1 MTRWVSKYLD
11 ENEQELRELLRDIS
25 MQEEEELKSWQK
37 NKRFEKIANL
47 RQETRNREEKEK
59 NPPTWGTGKE
69 KGENCV
75 IRESSALFTQDNI
88 SAIMPVGG
96 EERGETQD

>member
-37 NKRFEKIANL
+37 KKRFEKIANL

-59 NPPTWGTGKE
+59 NPPTWGTGKR
-69 KGENCV
+69 KKKIV
-75 IRESSALFTQDNI
+75 
-88 SAIMPVGG
+88 
-96 EERGETQD
+96 